1 MAPEQQYNGHGGQD
15 KERERTSFATPTNGP
30 KDRVGPY
37 ILGVEI
43 GKGSFATVYKGYIHV
58 SPTAQPVSFRC
69 HFLDIAS
76 AQIENP

>member
-1 MAPEQQYNGHGGQD
+1 MAPEQQYNGHGGRD
-15 KERERTSFATPTNGP
+15 KERDRASFATPTNGP

-58 SPTAQPVSFRC
+58 SLNRTI
-69 HFLDIAS
+69 FLLLVLF
-76 AQIENP
+76 P